1 MAATANSDIQ
11 NWKRETESLLE
22 NISSSADKFENSLE
36 KIKSGFDSVQADG
49 SNLIAQLEHLKS
61 SAENAKNSLQ
71 KVLSQIDGNDNST
84 ALILQKNGEV
94 SKQLDRISQDAE
106 SLISDV
112 KKNGIKLNV
121 DIF

>member
-1 MAATANSDIQ
+1 
-11 NWKRETESLLE
+11 
-22 NISSSADKFENSLE
+22 
-36 KIKSGFDSVQADG
+36 
-49 SNLIAQLEHLKS
+49 LKS

-71 KVLSQIDGNDNST
+71 KVLSQIDGSDNST

-106 SLISDV
+106 ALISDV